1 VGEHRC
7 ASGIPADFSIH
18 LSDQRQLL
26 WSSSDTATVDLTSVV
41 VLNSTFEPGM
51 RCQRDASIAYR
62 HPRSDRGGSLLKQIR
77 EDRRTGRRPRR
88 VRLLRSARAH
98 PLTAVDVLP
107 CHLGKDGV
115 QHPLGQ
121 FDGRFNFLW
130 CHHMTVT
137 AGSDSPTARAVTEGI
152 PEIPPR
158 SRPSSASCSPAL
170 RRWPSPPRAGRVK
183 DGRDHHHREH
193 GSRPGPPRQHCSLAP
208 SEMHMPVGHTPNSC
222 LTPANMTTLSRAP
235 FHRDRSG
242 CARPIHMS
250 APYS

>member
-1 VGEHRC
+1 
-7 ASGIPADFSIH
+7 
-18 LSDQRQLL
+18 
-26 WSSSDTATVDLTSVV
+26 
-41 VLNSTFEPGM
+41 M

-170 RRWPSPPRAGRVK
+170 RRWPSPPRAGFRGLMFPDQGHHFAAARFGMGPRHCPCFQPGSGSSQGQRHLNRGQCPFRSALWCVVANGSPRRPPAHDRSTQDRGGRK
-183 DGRDHHHREH
+183 DGPCRDQR
-193 GSRPGPPRQHCSLAP
+193 RPVARQSAACA
-208 SEMHMPVGHTPNSC
+208 G
-222 LTPANMTTLSRAP
+222 LTPDWSCPARFGWSET
-235 FHRDRSG
+235 RS
-242 CARPIHMS
+242 S
-250 APYS
+250 